1 MGDML
6 GDGARWLA
14 ARLAASASV
23 TVGYRRGA
31 NTSTLVATIGRS
43 TFEAVNQSGVP
54 EAWESRDY
62 VVQTAQLPYG
72 EPQRGDLVV
81 ETVDG
86 VERLYQVASP
96 RGVPV
101 FHWGDAFQATIRIH
115 TKELDR
121 EVTIL
126 VDGSGLEIAV
136 PLDDPDREVVV
147 PLHLE

>member
-43 TFEAVNQSGVP
+43 TFEAVSQSGVP

-115 TKELDR
+115 TKQLDR
-121 EVTIL
+121 DSTVIIDEL
-126 VDGSGLEIAV
+126 GREISV
-136 PLDDPDREVVV
+136 PLIVD
-147 PLHLE
+147 